1 MGAAK
6 KAFKPE
12 FLNRITELVVFHM
25 LEKKDLMKIVELET
39 EKVVVRL
46 KEKGIYISLDDSAKG
61 LLIEEGYDPAYGAR
75 PMRRAVERHLEDPL
89 AEHLLRGEI
98 QQGDTVKVTYLE
110 DEKRLKFSAEESDPE
125 EKEPVT
131 EEA

>member
-25 LEKKDLMKIVELET
+25 LEKEDLITIVDLEM
-39 EKVVVRL
+39 EKVVERL
-46 KEKGIYISLDDSAKG
+46 EEKGIKISLDDSAKE

-89 AEHLLRGEI
+89 AEHLLRGDI
-98 QQGDTVKVTYLE
+98 QEGDTVKVTLVE
-110 DEKRLKFSAEESDPE
+110 DEKRLKFSADESDPG

>member
-25 LEKKDLMKIVELET
+25 LEKKDLMTIVELET
-39 EKVVVRL
+39 QKVVARL
-46 KEKGIYISLDDSAKG
+46 EEKGIHISLDDSAKE

-89 AEHLLRGEI
+89 AEHLLRGDI

-110 DEKRLKFSAEESDPE
+110 DEKRLKFTAEESDPE